1 MIPPPRKPLGSQA
14 KAFLRQWWGPNLT
27 WRDFSD
33 LADTSHRFGVIPG
46 DPLARLGITADELV
60 DAHGPVRFGGIPR
73 YLNAA
78 KAAVSHSIDD
88 TTEWL
93 PACLDAMDRYGIKST
108 VFVTTQFE
116 PLMSRLWPR
125 LRQAISDGHEIG
137 SHSRRHPC
145 RAPDSLLFC
154 LGRFT
159 NDEIEGSREDILR
172 NTGQPHVWSWC
183 YPCGN
188 CANRKFVQRKIAR
201 ARYVMARAYPA
212 EFQNRHAVPDLQ
224 SYDANPYAA
233 RYTQIVQKGYSK
245 NDSKGQEVAISGRTD
260 VTALNRK
267 FDEVSAAGGIYSF
280 VSHPQMLDYGRNSF
294 YERHLAHVGGRA
306 DVWYVPIGPLYAYRT
321 SSTETLVRQLRP
333 TGAAT
338 RFAVYNSLDPKTYNG
353 SITLEFQTR
362 TPVTAI
368 ANGKKL
374 AERGS
379 EPVTRWGGEYL
390 RCMGQSLLVTV
401 QPNTLLEFL

>member
-1 MIPPPRKPLGSQA
+1 MIASPLKPFGSRA
-14 KAFLRQWWGPNLT
+14 KAFLGQWWGPNLR
-27 WRDFSD
+27 WRD
-33 LADTSHRFGVIPG
+33 LASIAVKPHRVGVLPG
-46 DPLARLGITADELV
+46 DPLARLGITAGELS
-60 DAHGPVRFGGIPR
+60 DSYGPVSFCGICR

-78 KAAVSHSIDD
+78 NAVVSHSVDD

-93 PACLDAMDRYGIKST
+93 PVCLDVMDRHGIKST

-145 RAPDSLLFC
+145 RASDSLPFC

-172 NTGQPHVWSWC
+172 NTDQPHVWSWA

-188 CANRKFVQRKIAR
+188 CADRKFVQWKIAR
-201 ARYVMARAYPA
+201 ARYIAARAYPG
-212 EFQNRHAVPDLQ
+212 EFADRHVAPDLQ

-245 NDSKGQEVAISGRTD
+245 ILGNRREVAISGRTD
-260 VTALNRK
+260 LTALNDK
-267 FDEVSAAGGIYSF
+267 FDEVSATGGIYSF
-280 VSHPQMLDYGRNSF
+280 VSHPQMLDYGLDSF

-306 DVWYVPIGPLYAYRT
+306 DVWYVPMGPLYAY
-321 SSTETLVRQLRP
+321 STLSKETFVRQLRP
-333 TGAAT
+333 TGNGV
-338 RFAVYNSLDPKTYNG
+338 RFAVYNSLDPEIYNG
-353 SITLEFQTR
+353 SVTLEFRTQ
-362 TPVTAI
+362 TPVTVM
-368 ANGKKL
+368 ANGSRL
-374 AERGS
+374 AERAFG
-379 EPVTRWGGEYL
+379 PVTRWDGAYL
-390 RCMGQSLLVTV
+390 RVAGYSLLITV
-401 QPNTLLEFL
+401 RPNTLLEFL